1 MNLKGMLFQQGNC
14 SVVPPDELP
23 VLRLVVANHRE
34 NTLHF
39 LTVKSR
45 SEKVVL
51 ISLPDMRTLTLE
63 SLGTAL
69 SLAIDLQDHLAL
81 RFDSDAKQALS
92 GPLPRGAALVIGR
105 MSASAPKG
113 VRTFPGHFASRTGR
127 KSIYERPAST
137 TSSDGRSWSPMVGRP
152 QLCSAFPKNPLWQA
166 LNAARPAATTNLSCS
181 RCSTQD
187 SNHVYQHSP
196 HFHEAT

>member
-92 GPLPRGAALVIGR
+92 GPLPRGAALVIGEDVCLSAQGSEDIPR
-105 MSASAPKG
+105 AFRISDGQEVDIRTASIYYVERWTLMVTNGGQASALFSFSK
-113 VRTFPGHFASRTGR
+113 
-127 KSIYERPAST
+127 E
-137 TSSDGRSWSPMVGRP
+137 SPMASSQR
-152 QLCSAFPKNPLWQA
+152 S
-166 LNAARPAATTNLSCS
+166 
-181 RCSTQD
+181 
-187 SNHVYQHSP
+187 
-196 HFHEAT
+196 